1 MASLRAQPIL
11 PPSQIMPVR
20 LPLMLM
26 MAAPIWASSP
36 PSSHTM
42 AAEAAA
48 AADTPQ
54 PQVAL
59 SLPVKILMYTLS
71 RWEKARAFSVA
82 SLLAPTCLAISTTGM
97 MAVMPWLPLPALL
110 MTA

>member
-1 MASLRAQPIL
+1 
-11 PPSQIMPVR
+11 
-20 LPLMLM
+20 
-26 MAAPIWASSP
+26 MAAL
-36 PSSHTM
+36 
-42 AAEAAA
+42 AAA

-71 RWEKARAFSVA
+71 IWEKARAFTVA
-82 SLLAPTCLAISTTGM
+82 SRLAPTCLAISTTGI
-97 MAVMPWLPLPALL
+97 MAVMPWFPLPALL